1 MEKEI
6 KPLIRWLD
14 HYDSVTDMVKQNGS
28 TLQTKVITKEII
40 ETNRYLSKYLEMP
53 LATKIFHLVRLRI
66 IDDIPA
72 TIESSWL
79 PMNLVNGI
87 EQENLDD
94 SAFYEILDEKYG
106 IHMKERDE
114 ELMIVR
120 ATSFESAYLPVHM
133 EDSLLMI
140 KGIVRNQDGVIF
152 EYFENTAIPGLYVFK
167 G

>member
-1 MEKEI
+1 MEKEM
-6 KPLIRWLD
+6 KSLTRWLD
-14 HYDSVTDMVKQNGS
+14 HYDSVTDMVKHNGS
-28 TLQTKVITKEII
+28 TLRTKVITKEII

-66 IDDIPA
+66 IDGIPA

-79 PMNLVNGI
+79 PMNLIQGI
-87 EQENLDD
+87 EQEELEDC
-94 SAFYEILDEKYG
+94 AFYEVLEKRYG
-106 IHMKERDE
+106 IQMKERNE

-120 ATSFESAYLPVHM
+120 ATPFESAYLPVHT

-140 KGIVRNQDGVIF
+140 KGIVKNQEDTIF
-152 EYFENTAIPGLYVFK
+152 EYFENTALPDLYIFK

>member
-1 MEKEI
+1 M

-14 HYDSVTDMVKQNGS
+14 HYESVTDMVKNNGS

-66 IDDIPA
+66 IDGIPA

-79 PMNLVNGI
+79 PMNLVQGI
-87 EQENLDD
+87 EQEDLE
-94 SAFYEILDEKYG
+94 STSFYEVLEKRYG
-106 IHMKERDE
+106 IAMKERDE

-120 ATSFESAYLPVHM
+120 ATSFEGAYLPIHT

-140 KGIVRNQDGVIF
+140 KGIVKNQEDVIF
-152 EYFENTAIPGLYVFK
+152 EYFENTALPNLYIFK